1 MEIKDF
7 LDLRINELFCLC
19 KEKEKMMIKVE
30 LLQSDYEICLSE
42 KYNFEEVVKEFKDSL
57 NDKFLLFSIKEKENN
72 EFNFRVVVMEYEII
86 QFREKICKF
95 EEEE

>member
-42 KYNFEEVVKEFKDSL
+42 KYNFEEVVKEFKDI
-57 NDKFLLFSIKEKENN
+57 IKDNENN

-95 EEEE
+95 EEEK